1 MSNHSRGEAIRLTNK
16 TARSLRAQAKQQRTV
31 FYAVATVLSIVLSAA
46 SVLLGMQ
53 HLIAVPLLVLLMIAL
68 DALLIFVGNG
78 RYLSLT
84 AQAICTEAA
93 ARQLSGESAEQQRI
107 FTAKRDLER
116 IKADLGMAQADEDE
130 DAEEEEDD
138 EDMYSPVSIR
148 KAPAQFAESAA
159 AEPTQPVRI
168 RPVESAPAQPTQ
180 SAVRRRRQARL
191 QVLVSDEPDN
201 QAN

>member
-1 MSNHSRGEAIRLTNK
+1 MSNYSRGEAIRLTNK

-46 SVLLGMQ
+46 AVLLGMQ

-107 FTAKRDLER
+107 STAKRDLER
-116 IKADLGMAQADEDE
+116 IKADLGMGKADEGD
-130 DAEEEEDD
+130 EEEEDD

-168 RPVESAPAQPTQ
+168 RPVETAPPVQEEQ

>member
-46 SVLLGMQ
+46 AVLLGMQ

-116 IKADLGMAQADEDE
+116 IKADLGMGKADEGD
-130 DAEEEEDD
+130 EEEEDD

-148 KAPAQFAESAA
+148 KAPVQFAESAA

-168 RPVESAPAQPTQ
+168 RPVETVPPVQEEQ